1 MNEKDN
7 ELKKLV
13 EQIVKEL
20 DALQDDIASEEF
32 YCIEQEKTVVPS
44 YGVFNGIDM
53 LKDKLLEKLE
63 KGAK

>member
-1 MNEKDN
+1 MNKKDE

-20 DALQDDIASEEF
+20 YALQDDIATEEF
-32 YCIEQEKTVVPS
+32 YCFEKETTVVPS
-44 YGVFNGIDM
+44 YGVYNGIDM

-63 KGAK
+63 KGVN